1 MPNLKPEPSRQFSKM
16 TVAQRDHVLLELG
29 KSLHYLS
36 LVYRAVEAPYWKKME
51 KLGNRIDREHE
62 KLAADYSDRSARIV
76 YQALDLLAEMEDE
89 FSDTRH

>member
-1 MPNLKPEPSRQFSKM
+1 MLNLKPEPSRQFSRM

-36 LVYRAVEAPYWKKME
+36 LVSRAVEAPHWKKME
-51 KLGNRIDREHE
+51 RLGNRIDREHE
-62 KLAADYSDRSARIV
+62 KLATDYSDRSAGIV